1 MTRWRILLCKI
12 PDVCSAVQDVL
23 FPLGLSSDALK
34 RCYLLSPL
42 SPKEN
47 SSAVVSHLETVYHIV
62 RCPDQLLYDMTFF
75 YLQPQLFPNLN
86 FSVWLQNVEHYSK
99 AICKPDRTNM
109 PTNFNLELLDKQ
121 CSPLI
126 SAMMPKLKSKGTPEI
141 PWSIL

>member
-1 MTRWRILLCKI
+1 M
-12 PDVCSAVQDVL
+12 QDPWCL
-23 FPLGLSSDALK
+23 HSSTSTSTLALPSDALK
-34 RCYLLSPL
+34 ICYLLSLL

-47 SSAVVSHLETVYHIV
+47 SSAVVSHLVTAYSHIP
-62 RCPDQLLYDMTFF
+62 RPIALQHDLLLLTPLSCSQILISLGDFKM
-75 YLQPQLFPNLN
+75 
-86 FSVWLQNVEHYSK
+86 VEHYPK

-126 SAMMPKLKSKGTPEI
+126 STMMPKLKSRGTPEI